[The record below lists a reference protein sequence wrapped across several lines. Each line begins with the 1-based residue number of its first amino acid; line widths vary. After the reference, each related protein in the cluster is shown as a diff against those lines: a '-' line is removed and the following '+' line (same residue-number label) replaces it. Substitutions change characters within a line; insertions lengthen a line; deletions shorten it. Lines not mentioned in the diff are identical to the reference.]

1 MAEIDILMAT
11 YNGERFVAEQI
22 DSLLNQ
28 TFQDFRLIIRDD
40 GSSDKT
46 PAIIADYAQKYP
58 DKIDIVHDDV
68 VCKNPTKNF
77 MELLKHAQADYVMFC
92 DQDDV
97 WLPYKVQVTLWHMKE
112 TERKNPGVPVLVFS
126 GMKLVDAELNSL
138 GGLMCVDIPE
148 KRYTFRELLPCN
160 CAAGCTQMMNR
171 LMYEDLG
178 EYRECIRLHDWWT
191 SLYASALGVIE
202 HIPSVLMLYRQH
214 EHNVIGV
221 GQNKY
226 RRDSEIKQILL
237 KLKSPFNALQRAKQK
252 FYMDRERIELFA
264 ERYHDK
270 LSENIKRDIR
280 EHLKLFGKSRI
291 GRIIAIYK
299 LDYMFE
305 KGFKRKFICIL
316 KAILQ

>member
-1 MAEIDILMAT
+1 MAEIDILMAA
-11 YNGERFVAEQI
+11 YNGERFIAEQI
-22 DSLLNQ
+22 DSLLAQ
-28 TFQDFRLIIRDD
+28 TCQDFRLIIRDD
-40 GSSDKT
+40 GSSDNT

-58 DKIDIVHDDV
+58 GKIEIVHDDV
-68 VCKNPTKNF
+68 VCKDPTKNF

-97 WLPYKVQVTLWHMKE
+97 WLPYKVQVTLWHMKK
-112 TERKNPGVPVLVFS
+112 TERKNPGLPVMVFS
-126 GMKLVDAELNSL
+126 GMKLVDADLNSL

-178 EYRECIRLHDWWT
+178 EWKECIKFHDWWT

-214 EHNVIGV
+214 EHNVIGAK
-221 GQNKY
+221 QNK
-226 RRDSEIKQILL
+226 
-237 KLKSPFNALQRAKQK
+237 KLKSPFEELRRVKKN

-270 LSENIKRDIR
+270 LSEDIKRDIR

-305 KGFKRKFICIL
+305 KGFKRKFIFIL
-316 KAILQ
+316 KAILL